1 MQMLEKVTVT
11 VAELLEKNMPLLDKL
26 VRAGK
31 VSLTV
36 KQEIDI
42 YQHWLSTT
50 GNKMQRY
57 TDTSEAMGVSERTVM
72 RAVKEMKKVI

>member
-1 MQMLEKVTVT
+1 MQKMEAVRLADFIT
-11 VAELLEKNMPLLDKL
+11 KNMDFFDKL

-31 VSLTV
+31 ISLTV

-42 YQHWLSTT
+42 YQYWLTT
-50 GNKMQRY
+50 SGGKMQRY
-57 TDTSEAMGVSERTVM
+57 TDTAEAMGVSERTVI